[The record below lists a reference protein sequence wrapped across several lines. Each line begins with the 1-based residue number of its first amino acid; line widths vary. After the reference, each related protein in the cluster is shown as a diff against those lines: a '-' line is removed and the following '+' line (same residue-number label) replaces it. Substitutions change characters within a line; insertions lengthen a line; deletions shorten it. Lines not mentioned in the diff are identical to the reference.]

1 MDTENMLSA
10 AKKTQIYDFIKVA
23 VEILVVL
30 QHITVMYSDHAAVP
44 QITSSR
50 LLASVYAVLAV
61 ATMPIFMCI
70 CGAVYDYCIS
80 IGKYQNRLRFIG
92 NKFKRLMI
100 PYYVFSAF
108 IVAPVVIKVGVVSWS
123 YPEFLIRG
131 TLLGG
136 LTRHLWFC
144 MSLFCIFILC
154 ALLRDVTEKCTPF
167 IILPIAAVMS
177 YIGTRWSA
185 PYFQLHQTLHYILY
199 FYAGTLINSHWDKFA
214 GFIRKHL
221 VMCLMLS
228 AAAWLSILA
237 SAHLRYL
244 AAFGSILFIFAVSM
258 PIGIPGLE
266 GHASYALLKKDSFG
280 IYLFHP
286 MMIYLI
292 FYAFRDSTV
301 NPYLISTVTF
311 AAVYSVSIVM
321 TEIIR
326 RMNLGIIIGEKN
338 LKSSRQAAKMLD
350 NSGLK

>member
-1 MDTENMLSA
+1 MLSA

-100 PYYVFSAF
+100 PYYVFSAL

-123 YPEFLIRG
+123 YHEFLVRG

-177 YIGTRWSA
+177 YIGMRWSA

-221 VMCLMLS
+221 VMCLILS

-258 PIGIPGLE
+258 PIGIPCLE

-280 IYLFHP
+280 IYLLHP

-301 NPYLISTVTF
+301 NPYLISIVTF
-311 AAVYSVSIVM
+311 AAVYSVSIVV

-326 RMNLGIIIGEKN
+326 RMNLGIIIGEKS